1 MNFHNPNHTPNPSI
15 SDGDIDLLKLA
26 ASLWRG
32 KWIVL
37 VFVLFCVVIADFY
50 FRYAA
55 VPLYPATTKIAL
67 KENQPEKILTDIESL
82 MANGPITDTGI
93 NTELEVLRSRDL
105 IGKLVDSLDLTNQPD
120 FNPLLREPRLSNQ
133 IKTQLFD
140 FFGVASEKPK
150 ISRSPKEVR
159 SIAISSVL
167 NVMAFSNTKKTRVIN
182 ISVMTTKP
190 DLSVSHG

>member
-1 MNFHNPNHTPNPSI
+1 MNFHNPNHTPSQSI
-15 SDGDIDLLKLA
+15 SGGDIDLVKLA

-37 VFVLFCVVIADFY
+37 VFVLFCVVFADFY
-50 FRYAA
+50 VSYVA
-55 VPLYPATTKIAL
+55 VPLYSATTKIAL

-120 FNPLLREPRLSNQ
+120 FNPLLREPRLLNQ

-140 FFGVASEKPK
+140 FFGMASEKPK
-150 ISRSPKEVR
+150 ILEIFTPSEE
-159 SIAISSVL
+159 
-167 NVMAFSNTKKTRVIN
+167 N
-182 ISVMTTKP
+182 
-190 DLSVSHG
+190 DLILTAYFKYIQ

>member
-1 MNFHNPNHTPNPSI
+1 M
-15 SDGDIDLLKLA
+15 
-26 ASLWRG
+26 WRG

-37 VFVLFCVVIADFY
+37 VFVLFCVVFADFY
-50 FRYAA
+50 VRYVA

-105 IGKLVDSLDLTNQPD
+105 VGKLVDSLDLTNQPD

-133 IKTQLFD
+133 IKTQLFA

-150 ISRSPKEVR
+150 ISRSPEEVR

-167 NVMAFSNTKKTRVIN
+167 NVMAFSNTREN
-182 ISVMTTKP
+182 AGNQYF
-190 DLSVSHG
+190 SH

>member
-15 SDGDIDLLKLA
+15 SEGDIDLVKLA

-37 VFVLFCVVIADFY
+37 VFVLFCVGVADFY
-50 FRYAA
+50 VRYFAFLFILQ
-55 VPLYPATTKIAL
+55 PQRLHL
-67 KENQPEKILTDIESL
+67 KRNQPEKILTDIESL
-82 MANGPITDTGI
+82 MTNGPITDTGI

-105 IGKLVDSLDLTNQPD
+105 VGKLVDSLDLTNQPD
-120 FNPLLREPRLSNQ
+120 FNPLLREPRLSSQ
-133 IKTQLFD
+133 IKTQVFA

-150 ISRSPKEVR
+150 IPRSPEEVR

-167 NVMAFSNTKKTRVIN
+167 NVMAFSNTREHAGN
-182 ISVMTTKP
+182 QYF
-190 DLSVSHG
+190 SHDD

>member
-1 MNFHNPNHTPNPSI
+1 MNFHNPNHTPSQSI
-15 SDGDIDLLKLA
+15 SEGDIDLVKLA

-37 VFVLFCVVIADFY
+37 VFVLFCVVFANFY
-50 FRYAA
+50 FKYVP

-105 IGKLVDSLDLTNQPD
+105 VGKLVDSLNLITQPD

-133 IKTQLFD
+133 IKTQLFA
-140 FFGVASEKPK
+140 FFGVASEKTK
-150 ISRSPKEVR
+150 ISP
-159 SIAISSVL
+159 
-167 NVMAFSNTKKTRVIN
+167 FS
-182 ISVMTTKP
+182 
-190 DLSVSHG
+190 

>member
-1 MNFHNPNHTPNPSI
+1 LNFHNPNHTLNPSI
-15 SDGDIDLLKLA
+15 SEGDIDLVKLA

-32 KWIVL
+32 KWIIL
-37 VFVLFCVVIADFY
+37 VFVLFCVGFAEFY
-50 FRYAA
+50 VRHVS
-55 VPLYPATTKIAL
+55 VPLYPATSKIAL

-133 IKTQLFD
+133 IKTQLFA

-167 NVMAFSNTKKTRVIN
+167 NTMTFSNTRKRV
-182 ISVMTTKP
+182 
-190 DLSVSHG
+190 